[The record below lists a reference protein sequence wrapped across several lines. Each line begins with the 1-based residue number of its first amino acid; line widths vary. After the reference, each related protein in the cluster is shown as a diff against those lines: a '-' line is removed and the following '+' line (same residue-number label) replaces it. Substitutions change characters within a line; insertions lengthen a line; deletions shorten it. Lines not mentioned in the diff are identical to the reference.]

1 MGNIH
6 ATGTDYIGDIF
17 KLTADKSSSSDFT
30 FMKIVANDEDLLSIR
45 GDGLLSIAQLDVTT
59 YGTTISEGGL
69 TVLTGGASIK
79 DGGVDISSMASG
91 DPVLHVIGSSE
102 VFADSPL
109 QVDSIR
115 NEDAS
120 YWFARFNTA
129 YKQADGSHNIFS
141 IRGDGYTKIA
151 GELHVDNVTSVYSLE
166 LTKGGLTV
174 NQGGLR
180 LYEDG
185 VVVYDG
191 GADIR
196 SNNVTVLRAHHNY
209 AAGDKDNGTVLS
221 IESTAGL
228 SSNIDL
234 IKAGMDVDN
243 IHKPKTIFRVNGLPR
258 TYIDRGGLSVMG
270 GIIILAGG
278 VDIQGGNLTVKNDAN
293 IIVGNKQVIGAQQA
307 AVDDVSAANDPGD
320 GTLAAASSDVATLAA
335 QSEKLRDLVDEIR
348 TQMNDLLGKLR
359 TQGLIAS

>member
-1 MGNIH
+1 M
-6 ATGTDYIGDIF
+6 
-17 KLTADKSSSSDFT
+17 
-30 FMKIVANDEDLLSIR
+30 
-45 GDGLLSIAQLDVTT
+45 
-59 YGTTISEGGL
+59 
-69 TVLTGGASIK
+69 
-79 DGGVDISSMASG
+79 
-91 DPVLHVIGSSE
+91 
-102 VFADSPL
+102 
-109 QVDSIR
+109 
-115 NEDAS
+115 
-120 YWFARFNTA
+120 
-129 YKQADGSHNIFS
+129 
-141 IRGDGYTKIA
+141 
-151 GELHVDNVTSVYSLE
+151 
-166 LTKGGLTV
+166 
-174 NQGGLR
+174 
-180 LYEDG
+180 
-185 VVVYDG
+185 YDG

-196 SNNVTVLRAHHNY
+196 SNNVTVLRAYHNY

-270 GIIILAGG
+270 GITVASAGLNVSAGGVFILAGG

-359 TQGLIAS
+359 THGLIAS